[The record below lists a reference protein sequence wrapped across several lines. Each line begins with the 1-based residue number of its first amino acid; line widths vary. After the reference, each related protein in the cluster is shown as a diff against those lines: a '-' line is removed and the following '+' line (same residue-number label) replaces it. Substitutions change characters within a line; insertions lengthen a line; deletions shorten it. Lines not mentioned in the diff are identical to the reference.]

1 MRSAKQG
8 VATLMTSKLAN
19 NIGPKVR
26 VDALIAVSY
35 TIKG

>member
-19 NIGPKVR
+19 NAGPKVR
-26 VDALIAVSY
+26 MEAFPVLP
-35 TIKG
+35 